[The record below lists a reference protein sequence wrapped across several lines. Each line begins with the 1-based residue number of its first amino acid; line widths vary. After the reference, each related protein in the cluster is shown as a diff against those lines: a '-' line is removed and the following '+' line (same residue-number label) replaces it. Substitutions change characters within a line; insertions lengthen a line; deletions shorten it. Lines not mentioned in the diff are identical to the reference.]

1 MLIVLSPAKRLSMDG
16 HDAVPATSQP
26 RFMEEAEELINVL
39 RNYDP
44 SELASLMNVSNEI
57 AELNHERFARWSK
70 DLDEADTA
78 PALLAFQGDVYREL
92 AANKMGR
99 EDLAFAQDH
108 LRILSGLY
116 GVLRP
121 LDLMQPYRL
130 EMSTKLENPTGKDLY
145 AFWGNKITDALA
157 ADMKE
162 QGEEVL
168 LDLASKEYFKAVQ
181 PDRLGGKLIR
191 PVFKENKGGK
201 YKVVAINAKRA
212 RGMMTRYVIEERI
225 TRPADLK
232 GFDRGGYLYNDE
244 LSDEVEWVFTKG

>member
-1 MLIVLSPAKRLSMDG
+1 MLILLSPAKRLSMDG
-16 HDAVPATSQP
+16 QDAGLETTEP
-26 RFMEEAEELINVL
+26 RFMEEAGELVNIL

-70 DLDEADTA
+70 DLDNAEAA

-92 AANKMGR
+92 AAHKMGR
-99 EDLAFAQDH
+99 EDLAFAQEH
-108 LRILSGLY
+108 VRILSGLY

-121 LDLMQPYRL
+121 LDRMQPYRL
-130 EMSTKLENPTGKDLY
+130 EMSTKLENSAGKDLY
-145 AFWGNKITDALA
+145 AFWGNRITDALA
-157 ADMKE
+157 EDMEEK
-162 QGEEVL
+162 GEEVL

-232 GFDRGGYLYNDE
+232 GFDRDGYLYNEE
-244 LSDEVEWVFTKG
+244 LSDDVEWVFTKG